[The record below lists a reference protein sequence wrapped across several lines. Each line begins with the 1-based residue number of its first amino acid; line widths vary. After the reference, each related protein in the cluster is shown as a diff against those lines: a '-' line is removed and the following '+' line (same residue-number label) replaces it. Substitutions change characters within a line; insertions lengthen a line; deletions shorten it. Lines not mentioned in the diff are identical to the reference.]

1 LTIGMLGGMSW
12 ESSAEYY
19 RLVNEFVRDRLG
31 GLHSARC
38 VLVSVDFA
46 EIEQLQATGAWDK
59 AAAVL
64 ARAAR
69 QIEAGGADLLVLC
82 TNTVHKV
89 AAQVQGIIL
98 GCTEIELLVTQADSP
113 VPVFPTTRLH
123 AQAAVERA
131 LAPTRRR
138 LHTSQREECAAASDA
153 SRAASGDDVAHALGW
168 AVFGVKGGGP
178 LGQLP
183 QFATQLLEL
192 QDALIEVGG
201 VALKQVGDMGAGG
214 LPVVAEGDDLA
225 DLAQGEADRL
235 GSPDEPEAPQDR
247 LVVAAV
253 ARGGAGRR
261 GQDADLLV
269 VADGLGRDV
278 CLVGELT
285 DAHGRLLPS

>member
-1 LTIGMLGGMSW
+1 
-12 ESSAEYY
+12 
-19 RLVNEFVRDRLG
+19 
-31 GLHSARC
+31 

-153 SRAASGDDVAHALGW
+153 E
-168 AVFGVKGGGP
+168 P
-178 LGQLP
+178 
-183 QFATQLLEL
+183 
-192 QDALIEVGG
+192 GG
-201 VALKQVGDMGAGG
+201 V
-214 LPVVAEGDDLA
+214 
-225 DLAQGEADRL
+225 R
-235 GSPDEPEAPQDR
+235 
-247 LVVAAV
+247 
-253 ARGGAGRR
+253 
-261 GQDADLLV
+261 
-269 VADGLGRDV
+269 
-278 CLVGELT
+278 
-285 DAHGRLLPS
+285 